1 MIFFLPVYTLSKR
14 ELIRFL
20 RQKSRIAGVIGSPLL
35 FWLLIGS
42 GFGTTFKIPG
52 VKETEGYLE
61 YFFPGTVLLV
71 VLFTSIFA
79 SISTIEDRREG
90 FLQSVLVS
98 PARRSS
104 IVLGKI
110 LGITFLA
117 TLQGTLF
124 IFLAPFAGITLTMG
138 TFLSSVLTII
148 LVSFGLASL
157 GFLFA
162 WRLDSTQ
169 GFHAIMNLVFVPMW
183 MLSGSLFPTSGAS
196 SWIAFVMQ
204 LNPLSYMLDMF
215 RHILYWNNEVRKNDL
230 NNFSTS
236 LLVTHFFAAVMFFFC
251 VISARKK

>member
-1 MIFFLPVYTLSKR
+1 MTFFLPVYTLSKR

-20 RQKSRIAGVIGSPLL
+20 RQKSRIIGVVGSPLL

-42 GFGTTFKIPG
+42 GIGTTFKIPG
-52 VKETEGYLE
+52 AKETEGYLE

-110 LGITFLA
+110 LGITILA
-117 TLQGTLF
+117 TLQGTMF
-124 IFLAPFAGITLTMG
+124 ILLAPFAGVSLTFG
-138 TFLSSVLTII
+138 TFISTVLTII
-148 LVSFGLASL
+148 LISFGLAAL

-196 SWIAFVMQ
+196 SWIALIMQ
-204 LNPLSYMLDMF
+204 CNPLSYMLDML
-215 RHILYWNNEVRKNDL
+215 RHILYWNNDMRKISL
-230 NNFSTS
+230 NPFGISF
-236 LLVTHFFAAVMFFFC
+236 LVTHIFAATMFILC
-251 VISARKK
+251 VILAKKK